1 MPRSPATR
9 PERAIV
15 VTSYAELEAFLRAFA
30 DGHLGLLLLVGAH
43 GLAKSRLV
51 REALG
56 DRACWIE
63 GQASAFGLY
72 RELHSHRDEP
82 VVLDDLDGLFAD
94 RDAVRLLKALC
105 QTEAVKQLAWH
116 TMAAEQAGLP
126 ERFQT
131 RSRVVVIANE
141 WKTLNA
147 NVAAVEDR
155 GHAIAFEPPPGEVHG
170 RVASWFWDSEIY
182 YFIGERLG
190 LVARPTMRD

>member
-63 GQASAFGLY
+63 GQATAFGLFRALY
-72 RELHSHRDEP
+72 SHRDEP

-105 QTEAVKQLAWH
+105 QTETVKELSWH
-116 TMAAEQAGLP
+116 TRAAEQAGLP
-126 ERFQT
+126 DVFPT

-141 WKTLNA
+141 WRTLNA

-155 GHAIAFEPPPGEVHG
+155 GHALAFEPSPVEVHKK
-170 RVASWFWDSEIY
+170 VVSWFSDSDIY
-182 YFIGERLG
+182 NFIGERQSL
-190 LVARPTMRD
+190 